1 MNILKSILLR
11 YRKYINRP
19 PKFEID
25 HSSIEGITITYLSPI
40 SDHKGNG
47 ASGGVKVIYKQ
58 SDAINNLL
66 FENFQSTV
74 LHPDNLNFSCTWF
87 DCSTNFKRNFNFN
100 INKEFVIIPEFWA
113 ERYAPQCKSLGIK
126 YGIFVQNGY
135 TFGDVDSTLTIST
148 YYDADIIITISDDT
162 TDCCKLAFPTLSS
175 KIMRMHYFIDS
186 NKFIPDLQKGN
197 IITYMPRKLPRH
209 SRLVIFFLEQH
220 LPEHWKIIPI
230 NNMTEKEVIET
241 LQKSKIFLSFS
252 ELEGW
257 GLPPIEAGLTGNK
270 VIGYTG
276 EGGKEYWQPP
286 IFSEIMM
293 GDIKSFV
300 KEIISEIIKFDTNTG
315 YNIDKTA
322 INKLSDLYSKK
333 HENNDLLKL
342 SKKIEQALLL

>member
-1 MNILKSILLR
+1 
-11 YRKYINRP
+11 
-19 PKFEID
+19 
-25 HSSIEGITITYLSPI
+25 
-40 SDHKGNG
+40 
-47 ASGGVKVIYKQ
+47 
-58 SDAINNLL
+58 
-66 FENFQSTV
+66 
-74 LHPDNLNFSCTWF
+74 
-87 DCSTNFKRNFNFN
+87 
-100 INKEFVIIPEFWA
+100 
-113 ERYAPQCKSLGIK
+113 
-126 YGIFVQNGY
+126 
-135 TFGDVDSTLTIST
+135 
-148 YYDADIIITISDDT
+148 
-162 TDCCKLAFPTLSS
+162 
-175 KIMRMHYFIDS
+175 MHYFIDS